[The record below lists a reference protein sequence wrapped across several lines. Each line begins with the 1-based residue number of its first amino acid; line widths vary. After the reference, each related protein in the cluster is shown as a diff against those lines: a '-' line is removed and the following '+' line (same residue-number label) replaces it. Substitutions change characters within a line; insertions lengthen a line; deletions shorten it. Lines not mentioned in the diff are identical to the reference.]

1 MMIIDIDSNSGF
13 CFGVVRAVRIAE
25 EELSSGNSLF
35 CLGEIVH
42 NQSEVDRL
50 KQLGLK
56 IIDHTQFKELKNERV
71 LIRAHGEPP
80 STYVVAKQ
88 NNLKLI
94 DASCKVVLSLQQKVK
109 KSYDEISSKNGQIV
123 IFGKS
128 DHPEVIGLVG
138 QINQDAIII
147 NDIKSLDL
155 VNFDRP
161 IRLFAQ
167 TTKSVH
173 DFEQLIKEI
182 KSRLKN
188 TVNTDF
194 KVVESICKQ
203 VSRRESHMIEF
214 ANDHEL
220 IIFVGGFKSSNAKFL
235 FEVCSSENRNTKFI
249 SHYSE
254 IDFSWLKG
262 INRIGITGATSTPN
276 WLLDEVKQKIESYV
290 S

>member
-1 MMIIDIDSNSGF
+1 MIINIDSNSGF
-13 CFGVVRAVRIAE
+13 CFGVVRAVSIAE
-25 EELSSGNSLF
+25 EELSSGKSLF

-56 IIDHTQFKELKNERV
+56 FIDYTQFKELKNERV

-80 STYVVAKQ
+80 STYTIAEQ

-109 KSYDEISSKNGQIV
+109 KCYDEILPQNGQIV

-138 QINQDAIII
+138 QIEQDAIII
-147 NDIKSLDL
+147 DNIKSLDQI
-155 VNFDRP
+155 NFDRP

-173 DFEQLIKEI
+173 DFNQLIKEI
-182 KSRLKN
+182 QTRLKVSKMTN
-188 TVNTDF
+188 F

-203 VSRRESHMIEF
+203 VSRRETQMIKF
-214 ANDHEL
+214 AANHDL
-220 IIFVGGFKSSNAKFL
+220 ILFVGGFKSSNAKFL
-235 FEVCSSENRNTKFI
+235 FGVCHSENPNTKFI
-249 SHYSE
+249 SHFSE
-254 IDFSWLKG
+254 IDFSCLEG

-276 WLLDEVKQKIESYV
+276 WLMEEVKQKIESYV

>member
-13 CFGVVRAVRIAE
+13 CFGVVRAVSIAE

-50 KQLGLK
+50 KQMGLK

-80 STYVVAKQ
+80 STYLVAEQ

-109 KSYDEISSKNGQIV
+109 KSYDEIISKNGQIV
-123 IFGKS
+123 IFGKP

-138 QINQDAIII
+138 QIKQDAIII

-155 VNFDRP
+155 VDFDRP

-188 TVNTDF
+188 NATKDF

-203 VSRRESHMIEF
+203 VSRRESYMIEF
-214 ANDHEL
+214 ASKHEL
-220 IIFVGGFKSSNAKFL
+220 IIFVGGIKSSNAKFL
-235 FEVCSSENRNTKFI
+235 FEICRSENRNTKFI

-254 IDFSWLKG
+254 IDYSWLEG
-262 INRIGITGATSTPN
+262 INSIGITGATSTPN
-276 WLLDEVKQKIESYV
+276 WLLEEVKQKIEFYV